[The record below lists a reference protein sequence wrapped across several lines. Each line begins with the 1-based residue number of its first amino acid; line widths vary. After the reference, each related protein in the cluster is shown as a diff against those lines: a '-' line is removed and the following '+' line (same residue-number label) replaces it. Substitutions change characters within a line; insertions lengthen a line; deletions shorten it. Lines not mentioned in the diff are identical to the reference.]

1 MNVIWSHHAKEKL
14 GERQREN
21 AVGKAREIDEAF
33 ALGDV
38 IWLVPGEEVLA
49 AGERMIVRLD
59 KEGWYI
65 VTYLGSH
72 PYPEGT
78 DFAAVRRWERHQKRR
93 EMHKTPLNSRRRV
106 SG

>member
-1 MNVIWSHHAKEKL
+1 VKVIWTHHAKKKL
-14 GERQREN
+14 GDRHREN
-21 AVGKAREIDEAF
+21 ASGKAQEIYTAF
-33 ALGDV
+33 ATGAV
-38 IWLVPGEEVLA
+38 EWIIPGEEVIA
-49 AGERMIVRLD
+49 AGERMIVRPD
-59 KEGWYI
+59 REGWYI

-78 DFAAVRRWERHQKRR
+78 DFAAVRRWERHQRRR

>member
-1 MNVIWSHHAKEKL
+1 MRIIWTNHAKKKL
-14 GERQREN
+14 GDRHREN
-21 AVGKAREIDEAF
+21 ALEKAREIGTAF
-33 ALGDV
+33 AEGDV
-38 IWLVPGEEVLA
+38 EWIVPGEEVLA
-49 AGERMIVRLD
+49 AGERMIVRPD
-59 KEGWYI
+59 REGWYI

-78 DFAAVRRWERHQKRR
+78 DFAAVRRWERHQRRR